1 MRKLSTLNPQL
12 SRVISETGHVD
23 SIVVTDAGLP
33 LPQGVERID
42 LAFRPGQPAFLDV
55 LDTVLESLSV
65 EGAVA
70 AAEVVEA
77 SPEMYEAMRSRL
89 AVRGVTIEL
98 VPHVEFKERTK
109 QARACVRSGEFT
121 PYANIIL
128 VAGVVY
134 GSAAAK

>member
-1 MRKLSTLNPQL
+1 MRRLSTLNPQL

-23 SIVVTDAGLP
+23 TVVVTDAGLP
-33 LPQGVERID
+33 LPQGVERVD

-65 EGAVA
+65 EGAIVA
-70 AAEVVEA
+70 SEVVEA
-77 SPEMYEAMRSRL
+77 SPEMYDAIRGRL
-89 AVRGVTIEL
+89 GERGVSL
-98 VPHVEFKERTK
+98 QMVPHVEFKELTK
-109 QARACVRSGEFT
+109 SARACVRSGEFT

-134 GSAAAK
+134 GAAAAK

>member
-12 SRVISETGHVD
+12 SRIISETGHVD

-33 LPQGVERID
+33 LPQGVERVD

-65 EGAVA
+65 ERAIA
-70 AAEVVEA
+70 AAEVVDA
-77 SPEMYEAMRSRL
+77 SPQMWEEMRSRM
-89 AVRGVTIEL
+89 AERGVTIEL
-98 VPHVEFKERTK
+98 VPHVEFKALTGK
-109 QARACVRSGEFT
+109 ARACVRSGEFT
-121 PYANIIL
+121 SYANIIL

-134 GSAAAK
+134 GSAPAK

>member
-1 MRKLSTLNPQL
+1 MRRLSTLNPQL

-23 SIVVTDAGLP
+23 TLVVTDAGLP
-33 LPQGVERID
+33 LPQGVERVD

-65 EGAVA
+65 EGAIA
-70 AAEVVEA
+70 AEEVVEA
-77 SPEMYEAMRSRL
+77 SPEMWEAMRSRL
-89 AVRGVTIEL
+89 AEHNVTIEL
-98 VPHVEFKERTK
+98 VPHVALKERTK
-109 QARACVRSGEFT
+109 DARACVRSGEFT

-134 GSAAAK
+134 GAAAAV

>member
-1 MRKLSTLNPQL
+1 MRRISTLNPQL

-23 SIVVTDAGLP
+23 TIVVTDAGLP
-33 LPQGVERID
+33 LPQGVERVD
-42 LAFRPGQPAFLDV
+42 LAFRPGQPAFFDV

-65 EGAVA
+65 EDAIA
-70 AAEVVEA
+70 AEEVVEA
-77 SPEMYEAMRSRL
+77 SPEAWAAMRTRL
-89 AVRGVTIEL
+89 EERGVTIRL
-98 VPHVEFKERTK
+98 VPHVEFKELTK

-134 GSAAAK
+134 GSSPSV

>member
-1 MRKLSTLNPQL
+1 MRRLSTLNPQL

-23 SIVVTDAGLP
+23 TVVVTDAGLP

-65 EGAVA
+65 EGAIVA
-70 AAEVVEA
+70 SEVVDA
-77 SPEMYEAMRSRL
+77 SPEMYDAIRDRL
-89 AVRGVTIEL
+89 GERGVSL
-98 VPHVEFKERTK
+98 QMVPHVEFKELTK
-109 QARACVRSGEFT
+109 SARACVRSGEFT

-134 GSAAAK
+134 GTAAAK

>member
-1 MRKLSTLNPQL
+1 MRRMSTLNPQL

-23 SIVVTDAGLP
+23 TIVVTDAGLP

-65 EGAVA
+65 EGAIA
-70 AAEVVEA
+70 AEEVVEA
-77 SPEMYEAMRSRL
+77 SPEMWQAMRSRL
-89 AVRGVTIEL
+89 ADRNVTIQL
-98 VPHVEFKERTK
+98 VPHVEFRELTK
-109 QARACVRSGEFT
+109 NARACVRSGEFT
-121 PYANIIL
+121 PYANVIL

-134 GSAAAK
+134 GGAAAV